1 MCSFGA
7 EAAGRRLRGLPML
20 GLDEVVGTLAAAMF
34 AGPEVLPPGT
44 DLLGLARERML
55 AA

>member
-1 MCSFGA
+1 
-7 EAAGRRLRGLPML
+7 ML
-20 GLDEVVGTLAAAMF
+20 GSDESVGLLAATLF

-44 DLLGLARERML
+44 DLLEAAAATFL